1 MQSFILIKLQEWRF
15 SKLVCKNLIS
25 SRQKGKEYYFIYQ
38 FFLAWLEWL
47 FVTSLFFVI
56 TGSLL
61 IFIIDHFKV
70 LEEEL
75 INKHMFTIVEMEN
88 SGVVHMLN
96 NDRIEGETDYRLL
109 IIVQF
114 IYLGRMFPCIW
125 IQKFF

>member
-1 MQSFILIKLQEWRF
+1 M
-15 SKLVCKNLIS
+15 
-25 SRQKGKEYYFIYQ
+25 
-38 FFLAWLEWL
+38 
-47 FVTSLFFVI
+47 
-56 TGSLL
+56 L

-114 IYLGRMFPCIW
+114 IYLGRMFPCI
-125 IQKFF
+125 